1 MDVRRRTRIGEY
13 RREESEDG
21 ATSSFLSQS
30 LTPSVEEEESKI
42 IGAGSSR
49 RDEIRAAQSQL
60 EEFDRDGSNS
70 ILSRGSDQQERD
82 DIENFDNPNSLLVI
96 ERRKQ
101 EISSEIN
108 IMQKEE
114 LVRLELKLKEERL
127 SRNNTNSE
135 IRMLEQTVRKKGDV
149 AMKQQKMVTELRADV
164 ILLDKSNAIHKAT
177 AKI

>member
-1 MDVRRRTRIGEY
+1 M
-13 RREESEDG
+13 
-21 ATSSFLSQS
+21 
-30 LTPSVEEEESKI
+30 
-42 IGAGSSR
+42 
-49 RDEIRAAQSQL
+49 
-60 EEFDRDGSNS
+60 
-70 ILSRGSDQQERD
+70 
-82 DIENFDNPNSLLVI
+82 I